1 MQCLIRKYF
10 KYILCQ
16 NVSFLFFFFL
26 FVLFLFCFLISEYL
40 FFREKFSNFA
50 SSESN
55 LALQEIPVG
64 QLADSVKK
72 RLRSEE
78 VNKQLKVE
86 PAGST
91 RASCCGN
98 TRRCSSLCAFL
109 LSVRAS
115 ERPSDFLQSEFHS
128 LFGRIPR
135 NTWAATEKF
144 ASNFPKTTHRVN
156 KAQHLCMPFTYR
168 PLT

>member
-1 MQCLIRKYF
+1 MFPSCCFSL
-10 KYILCQ
+10 
-16 NVSFLFFFFL
+16 LFI
-26 FVLFLFCFLISEYL
+26 LFLIAEQLS
-40 FFREKFSNFA
+40 FREKFSNFA

-91 RASCCGN
+91 GASCCGN
-98 TRRCSSLCAFL
+98 TRRCFSLRAFPITG
-109 LSVRAS
+109 RAS
-115 ERPSDFLQSEFHS
+115 ERPSGFLQSEFHS

-144 ASNFPKTTHRVN
+144 ASNFPKTTRRVN
-156 KAQHLCMPFTYR
+156 KAQFLGMPFTDR
-168 PLT
+168 